1 MASGPDVAA
10 ERRAQIIQAAVACFS
25 RQGYNNTTMDDIAAE
40 SGLSKGSLYWY
51 FDSKTDLFRSVVTSF
66 FENYFG
72 DEALAQLE
80 QIPTA
85 TGKLRAMARGLVELW
100 KEAEGFFNLFVE
112 FWASSEYREQAASL
126 WLDLLMEYHHT
137 AVEIIEEGAERGE
150 LKPVDA
156 ESLVWAVMAAYD
168 GLAAYATMKPDLDLD
183 RISETFM
190 YVLLSG
196 LEGG

>member
-1 MASGPDVAA
+1 MTPGPDVAA
-10 ERRAQIIQAAVACFS
+10 ERRAQIIQAAVTCFS
-25 RQGYNNTTMDDIAAE
+25 QQGYNNTTMDDIAAE

-66 FENYFG
+66 FEDYFG

-85 TGKLRAMARGLVELW
+85 VGKLRLMAQGLVGLL

-126 WLDLLMEYHHT
+126 WLDLLMEYHRA
-137 AVEIIEEGAERGE
+137 AVEIIEEGVERGE

-168 GLAAYATMKPDLDLD
+168 GLAAYATMKPGLDLD
-183 RISETFM
+183 RVSETFIH
-190 YVLLSG
+190 VLLGG
-196 LEGG
+196 LEKS